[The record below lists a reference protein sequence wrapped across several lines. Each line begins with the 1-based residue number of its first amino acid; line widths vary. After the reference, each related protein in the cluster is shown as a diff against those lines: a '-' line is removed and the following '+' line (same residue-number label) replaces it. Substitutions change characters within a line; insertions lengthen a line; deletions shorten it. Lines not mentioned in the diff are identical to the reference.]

1 MSEQALANLQT
12 SGNMRWYVI
21 HAYSGMEKSVQKG
34 LAERIARSG
43 MADKFG
49 KILVPSE
56 EVVEIKSG
64 HKAVSERR
72 FFPGYVLIEM
82 EMTDETWHLVKN
94 TPKVT
99 GFVGGVRNK
108 PSPISPAEV
117 QKIMD
122 QMQAGVDKPKPK
134 TLFEVGEM
142 VRVKEGPFTD
152 FNGNVEEVNYE
163 KSRLRVSVTIFGRGT
178 PVELEFGQVE
188 KM

>member
-1 MSEQALANLQT
+1 MSEQAIINTQT
-12 SGNMRWYVI
+12 TGNMRWYVI

-34 LAERIARSG
+34 LTERIARSG

-64 HKAVSERR
+64 QKAVSERR

-82 EMTDETWHLVKN
+82 EMIDETWHLVKN
-94 TPKVT
+94 IPKVI

-122 QMQAGVDKPKPK
+122 
-134 TLFEVGEM
+134 
-142 VRVKEGPFTD
+142 
-152 FNGNVEEVNYE
+152 
-163 KSRLRVSVTIFGRGT
+163 
-178 PVELEFGQVE
+178 
-188 KM
+188 

>member
-94 TPKVT
+94 TPRCVQFGLCQLPCGASCPKSDRKKSAAFWT
-99 GFVGGVRNK
+99 AFRNRSKAKGFIR
-108 PSPISPAEV
+108 
-117 QKIMD
+117 
-122 QMQAGVDKPKPK
+122 
-134 TLFEVGEM
+134 
-142 VRVKEGPFTD
+142 
-152 FNGNVEEVNYE
+152 
-163 KSRLRVSVTIFGRGT
+163 
-178 PVELEFGQVE
+178 
-188 KM
+188 

>member
-1 MSEQALANLQT
+1 MSEQAIINPQST
-12 SGNMRWYVI
+12 GNMRWYVI

-34 LAERIARSG
+34 LTERIARSG

-64 HKAVSERR
+64 QKAVSERR

-99 GFVGGVRNK
+99 VSLAALEINHHRFLLQKFKKSWTKCRLVL
-108 PSPISPAEV
+108 ISQN
-117 QKIMD
+117 QKHCLRWVKWFALKKAHSQTSM
-122 QMQAGVDKPKPK
+122 A
-134 TLFEVGEM
+134 TLKKLTM
-142 VRVKEGPFTD
+142 R
-152 FNGNVEEVNYE
+152 
-163 KSRLRVSVTIFGRGT
+163 SLA
-178 PVELEFGQVE
+178 
-188 KM
+188 